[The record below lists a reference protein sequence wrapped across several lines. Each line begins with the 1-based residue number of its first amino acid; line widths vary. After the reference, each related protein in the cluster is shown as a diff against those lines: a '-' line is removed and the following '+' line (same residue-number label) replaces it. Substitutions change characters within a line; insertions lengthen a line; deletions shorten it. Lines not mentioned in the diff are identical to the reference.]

1 MKENPRVMDIKV
13 ILDLG
18 LLRNRHFHSPS
29 VHQQGWWPQ
38 SWAEEQRKTDRFLA
52 EFIYKF
58 HWNHIIY
65 SKDLYLKE
73 SSNLTKTCL
82 FLSRCSWTCYS
93 LMAHDRLPCLQIS
106 CRCQCFSSLV
116 NLSILLF
123 LFYLCWHCASEGNQA
138 EYQAF
143 PCLSWDKVL
152 QGKTEDA
159 KLASV
164 GTCKLG
170 TILKC
175 DSTSGREIVKNGTQD
190 SEEES
195 LSTLIHLKY

>member
-1 MKENPRVMDIKV
+1 MRHNGELSRDNYFCIWSRAGLRWNLGSSCAEMNINNISSWNDVSSFMKENPRVMDIKV
-13 ILDLG
+13 TLDLE
-18 LLRNRHFHSPS
+18 LLRNRHFRSPS

-52 EFIYKF
+52 ELIYKF

-106 CRCQCFSSLV
+106 CRCQCFSFS
-116 NLSILLF
+116 
-123 LFYLCWHCASEGNQA
+123 C
-138 EYQAF
+138 
-143 PCLSWDKVL
+143 
-152 QGKTEDA
+152 
-159 KLASV
+159 
-164 GTCKLG
+164 
-170 TILKC
+170 
-175 DSTSGREIVKNGTQD
+175 
-190 SEEES
+190 
-195 LSTLIHLKY
+195 